1 MITVKRTVQIMGI
14 VAAIFLIIGF
24 GLFILAG
31 WGSLVE
37 YHAFEWR
44 GVDPAGAS
52 PLVMATARLG
62 HRCIVI
68 GLILSIVAIVF
79 NVFRGFREARRARKS
94 KREHLK
100 QATISREENQDQN
113 DS

>member
-1 MITVKRTVQIMGI
+1 MKKTVQIMGI

-44 GVDPAGAS
+44 GIDPAGAS
-52 PLVMATARLG
+52 PLIMATNNLSLWFLG
-62 HRCIVI
+62 IGFLTTIITFIMFFTIVI
-68 GLILSIVAIVF
+68 K
-79 NVFRGFREARRARKS
+79 NARK
-94 KREHLK
+94 KRSAHLG
-100 QATISREENQDQN
+100 QTS
-113 DS
+113 

>member
-1 MITVKRTVQIMGI
+1 MKKTVQIMGI

-52 PLVMATARLG
+52 PLVMATNNLSLWFLG
-62 HRCIVI
+62 I
-68 GLILSIVAIVF
+68 GFLTGIITFILLFTTATKK
-79 NVFRGFREARRARKS
+79 ARKAQNKHAERNKTPS
-94 KREHLK
+94 AEDRE
-100 QATISREENQDQN
+100 QMNS
-113 DS
+113 

>member
-1 MITVKRTVQIMGI
+1 MKKAIYTVGA
-14 VAAIFLIIGF
+14 VAAVLLVIGF
-24 GLFILAG
+24 GLLILAG

-44 GVDPAGAS
+44 GIDPAGAS

-79 NVFRGFREARRARKS
+79 NVFRGFWEARQARKS

>member
-1 MITVKRTVQIMGI
+1 MKKTVQIMGI

-37 YHAFEWR
+37 YHALEWR
-44 GVDPAGAS
+44 GVQHKGAS
-52 PLVMATARLG
+52 PLTRATANLSYWFLG
-62 HRCIVI
+62 TGFLA
-68 GLILSIVAIVF
+68 GLFTFILRF
-79 NVFRGFREARRARKS
+79 TTTTKKTRKAQNKHS
-94 KREHLK
+94 EQNKNPLVEGDH
-100 QATISREENQDQN
+100 NQV